1 MSLDSFPDLDKILY
15 RSSYVDSC
23 PDLDK
28 ISPYDPH
35 FSKNG
40 YVKS

>member
-1 MSLDSFPDLDKILY
+1 MSVDSFPDLHKILY
-15 RSSYVDSC
+15 RSMYVDSS

-28 ISPYDPH
+28 ISAYDPY